1 MKLLKKGFDENEI
14 LVMLTGNLAKI
25 LGKQRQFGRLKPG
38 LEANFIVAEGI
49 PGLEVTEV
57 ERIKKVFYQ
66 GVKVIDRN

>member
-1 MKLLKKGFDENEI
+1 MKLLKKDFDKNEI
-14 LVMLTGNLAKI
+14 LVMLTANLAKI

-38 LEANFIVAEGI
+38 LEANFLVAEGI
-49 PGLEVTEV
+49 PGLELTEV

>member
-1 MKLLKKGFDENEI
+1 
-14 LVMLTGNLAKI
+14 MLTANPAKI

-38 LEANFIVAEGI
+38 LEANFLVIEGI

>member
-1 MKLLKKGFDENEI
+1 MKLLKKDFDENEI
-14 LVMLTGNLAKI
+14 LVMLTANLAKI

-57 ERIKKVFYQ
+57 ERIKKVFDQ

>member
-1 MKLLKKGFDENEI
+1 MKLLKKDFDENEI

-49 PGLEVTEV
+49 PGLKVTEV

>member
-1 MKLLKKGFDENEI
+1 M
-14 LVMLTGNLAKI
+14 
-25 LGKQRQFGRLKPG
+25 RQFGRLKPG

-49 PGLEVTEV
+49 PGLEVTKV